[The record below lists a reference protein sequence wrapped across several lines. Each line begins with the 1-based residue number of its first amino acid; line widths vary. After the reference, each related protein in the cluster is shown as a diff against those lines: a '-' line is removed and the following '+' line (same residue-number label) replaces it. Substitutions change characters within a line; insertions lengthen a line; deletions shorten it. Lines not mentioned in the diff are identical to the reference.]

1 MAKNPNIVRTFK
13 VTYKIHFSEAK
24 VARIVNHQLMDQLQ
38 LCTATSSLQN
48 IFCLP
53 SSTYKIFCPPAATN
67 IENHP
72 HPDKK
77 RTLEDKDKIEN
88 PPKKKKGLGSIIN
101 TTGKRLFFPKGLEK
115 KYCSDFL
122 DANESCK
129 HGDKCNFVHAVFP
142 SGFSEKDREI
152 FTKYINE
159 TEGLSFKNVS

>member
-13 VTYKIHFSEAK
+13 VTNKIHFSEAK
-24 VARIVNHQLMDQLQ
+24 VARIIHHQLMDQLQ

-53 SSTYKIFCPPAATN
+53 SSTYKIFCPSAATN

-115 KYCSDFL
+115 NIVLTFSMPMNLVNMETIVILFTPFFHLVFL
-122 DANESCK
+122 RRIERFLQNTSMRLK
-129 HGDKCNFVHAVFP
+129 V
-142 SGFSEKDREI
+142 
-152 FTKYINE
+152 Y
-159 TEGLSFKNVS
+159 LSRR